1 MRPVTMR
8 EFMDL
13 DYLVRG
19 GELAKDSELDQV
31 FDVAAPTSD

>member
-8 EFMDL
+8 KFMDL

-19 GELAKDSELDQV
+19 GERGKDSKLDQV